1 MVQFRRDW
9 FGQMDVMEQEMNRLL
24 EHFAGCK
31 PPQVRFSPSVWEPA
45 IDVFE
50 TDDNLVVIVELA
62 GVERS
67 DIELMADRETLTV
80 RGCRGKVSHASG
92 KRAYY
97 RMEIAGGPFARTI
110 SLPVPI
116 DTVNMTASYADG
128 LVEVVLPK
136 EKPKASQKVRIQGSE
151 SKS

>member
-1 MVQFRRDW
+1 
-9 FGQMDVMEQEMNRLL
+9 
-24 EHFAGCK
+24 
-31 PPQVRFSPSVWEPA
+31 
-45 IDVFE
+45 
-50 TDDNLVVIVELA
+50 
-62 GVERS
+62 
-67 DIELMADRETLTV
+67 
-80 RGCRGKVSHASG
+80 
-92 KRAYY
+92 
-97 RMEIAGGPFARTI
+97 MEIAGGPFARTI